1 MAFEGL
7 DRWVRSIQ
15 DDFWVGAGLNIWLDG
30 DINAHDW
37 KSLSL
42 LGKVIVYIWT
52 LLFVGINGV
61 SRDTQWVV
69 ICSNDEKIQ
78 NSSTKY
84 KKKTA
89 SLGWQDADR
98 TLGNANI

>member
-1 MAFEGL
+1 MNIFGNSVDEKSQS
-7 DRWVRSIQ
+7 RIQ

-42 LGKVIVYIWT
+42 LGKVIAYIWT

-61 SRDTQWVV
+61 SRDT
-69 ICSNDEKIQ
+69 
-78 NSSTKY
+78 
-84 KKKTA
+84 
-89 SLGWQDADR
+89 
-98 TLGNANI
+98 